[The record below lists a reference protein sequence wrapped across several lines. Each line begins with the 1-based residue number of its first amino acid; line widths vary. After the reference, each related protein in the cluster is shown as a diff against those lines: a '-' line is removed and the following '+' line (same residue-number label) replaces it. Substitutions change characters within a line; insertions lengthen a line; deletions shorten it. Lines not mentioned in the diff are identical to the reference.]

1 MEKKKIV
8 FNLIVL
14 SIILVIA
21 IIVTMIIIVI
31 KENNKNIEENHI
43 VINTASNQ
51 IISGNNTVDNQNTSG
66 NNVDSNETLDEEDK
80 YQLTLNSNIQKVY
93 GESNYVMLEQ
103 CLNTYYRGIKEG
115 DVQKVINLLS
125 DIYKANNTD
134 VSSLPQGFERFRIT
148 EAYYKD
154 LSVDKTEY
162 YVLGNLLWDN
172 YTGMSIVYVVVTL
185 DTINNTF
192 SITPVNA
199 TINNQ
204 TEYFDIINKTTS
216 QNANA
221 IIKNENNTIEQ
232 KSLTTQEIIQYYL
245 NDYTTMAIYYS
256 EIGYNLL
263 DEEYRT
269 KKFANIEDYKLYI
282 TQNALRMENAT
293 VVQYAYENKEDY
305 IEYTIIDNYNNT
317 YVIKRFDIMNY
328 KVISDIYT
336 VDLNI
341 VVQKYDN
348 GTDEDKVAIN
358 IQKIVEAFNN
368 KDYKYVYSKLS
379 NMSKQNEYTTL
390 ETFENSMNSMFLRY
404 ICSIR
409 N

>member
-1 MEKKKIV
+1 MEKKKLV

-43 VINTASNQ
+43 VINIASNQ
-51 IISGNNTVDNQNTSG
+51 IISENNTVDNQNTSG

-162 YVLGNLLWDN
+162 YCLGNLLWDN

-263 DEEYRT
+263 DEEYKT

-282 TQNALRMENAT
+282 TKNALRMENAA
-293 VVQYAYENKEDY
+293 VVQYAYEDKEDY
-305 IEYTIIDNYNNT
+305 VEYTIIDNYNNT

-404 ICSIR
+404 ICSIG